1 MIPLRADVTPLDALA
16 LPVLLRR
23 LRGHRHVQLDA
34 QRFLAIVPGVGSTLV
49 TVGPVLV
56 LDVMTEHRRLL
67 PLVIDAL
74 EAELRRDGFGERVAL
89 RWSTPD
95 IVPVPFR

>member
-23 LRGHRHVQLDA
+23 LRDHRHVQVDA
-34 QRFLAIVPGVGSTLV
+34 QRFLALIPGVGSTLV
-49 TVGPVLV
+49 TDGGVLAI
-56 LDVMTEHRRLL
+56 DVMVEHRGLA

-74 EAELRRDGFGERVAL
+74 ETELRRDGFRERIAL

>member
-1 MIPLRADVTPLDALA
+1 VIPLRADVTPLDALA

-23 LRGHRHVQLDA
+23 LRGHRHVQVDA
-34 QRFLAIVPGVGSTLV
+34 QRFLALIPGVGSTLV
-49 TVGPVLV
+49 TEAGVLAI
-56 LDVMTEHRRLL
+56 DVMVEHRGLA

-74 EAELRRDGFGERVAL
+74 ETELRRDGFRERIAL